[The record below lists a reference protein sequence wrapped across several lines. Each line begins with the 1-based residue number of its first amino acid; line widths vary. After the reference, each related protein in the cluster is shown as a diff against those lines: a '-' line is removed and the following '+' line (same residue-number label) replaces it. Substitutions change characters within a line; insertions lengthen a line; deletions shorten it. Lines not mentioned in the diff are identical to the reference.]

1 MKGRRRVERHVLMTV
16 LSTLLPMILFGYVFY
31 AATVEQTLS
40 QAERRLRDH
49 SKTYAL
55 ILLERLQT
63 SAAIS
68 ARTPLQFPKST
79 LSFDPPTD
87 RFVIN
92 ENTYVP
98 LGDLLWDLDTT
109 SDHRCVVID
118 SEISRCSSSPS
129 QEVEIIEQEW
139 ALFLG
144 TTFDTT
150 LNLTV
155 RTIITKDQ
163 ALEAIALVAR
173 LYPLLAILVSL
184 LVGWVAYRQLRKRLE
199 PLRQLQ
205 TATAAV
211 SDGDY
216 LANVDIRTGD
226 EFESLG
232 EAFNNMSKTLKRSFD
247 RINRLAEIDKMILSA
262 KDLDE
267 IIRSTLEV
275 AYQEISTPVEI
286 VLWRTK
292 PMPLVI
298 HHRYDGIT
306 QSKKRINLGE
316 FAPIAN
322 WCDVSLM
329 QDVADQLCAIESPRF
344 HAIYVDDALAGL
356 LITAHDS
363 SLEQRSSIK
372 DFTDRLAVAIT
383 NAWRSEDLYKQAHYD
398 RLTNLLNRP
407 AFEDRLVYALAQA
420 KRHGQYGALLF
431 MDLDRFKQVNDT
443 EGHKAGDRLL
453 VITANRLKKS
463 IREEDTLARF
473 GGDEFGILISN
484 FTNRNELVTLCERV
498 IKNLNE
504 PIVVNRIEHVVS
516 ASIGVAVFP
525 TDADSSEELL
535 MMADA
540 AMYRA
545 KAAGGATTSFYD
557 KDMNE
562 AAQQRVIV
570 ESRLRK
576 ALEDDRLC
584 LYFQPKLDLASNKF
598 IGAEGLMRWQD
609 EQLGFVSPEEF
620 IAIAEDT
627 GMIHEF
633 LDLCLSE
640 AHRTLSQ
647 IHHTPDFRMA
657 INVSP
662 KQLAVTDFSTRFL
675 DACARHSLAPGD
687 LELEFTESV
696 FASNPDSVIK
706 ELSIIRARGTL
717 IALDDFGTGYS
728 SLNLLRRLP
737 IDVLKIDRSFIQ
749 DIETSNKAIDLVHHV
764 VEIAKVLDQDVVAEG
779 VETSGQLEIL
789 REIGCQFIQ
798 GYFIARPLPSHEFL
812 AFLEQH
818 QLETQRI
825 SAISG
830 Q

>member
-1 MKGRRRVERHVLMTV
+1 
-16 LSTLLPMILFGYVFY
+16 
-31 AATVEQTLS
+31 
-40 QAERRLRDH
+40 
-49 SKTYAL
+49 
-55 ILLERLQT
+55 
-63 SAAIS
+63 
-68 ARTPLQFPKST
+68 
-79 LSFDPPTD
+79 
-87 RFVIN
+87 
-92 ENTYVP
+92 
-98 LGDLLWDLDTT
+98 
-109 SDHRCVVID
+109 
-118 SEISRCSSSPS
+118 
-129 QEVEIIEQEW
+129 
-139 ALFLG
+139 
-144 TTFDTT
+144 
-150 LNLTV
+150 
-155 RTIITKDQ
+155 
-163 ALEAIALVAR
+163 
-173 LYPLLAILVSL
+173 
-184 LVGWVAYRQLRKRLE
+184 
-199 PLRQLQ
+199 
-205 TATAAV
+205 
-211 SDGDY
+211 
-216 LANVDIRTGD
+216 
-226 EFESLG
+226 
-232 EAFNNMSKTLKRSFD
+232 
-247 RINRLAEIDKMILSA
+247 
-262 KDLDE
+262 
-267 IIRSTLEV
+267 
-275 AYQEISTPVEI
+275 
-286 VLWRTK
+286 
-292 PMPLVI
+292 
-298 HHRYDGIT
+298 
-306 QSKKRINLGE
+306 
-316 FAPIAN
+316 
-322 WCDVSLM
+322 
-329 QDVADQLCAIESPRF
+329 
-344 HAIYVDDALAGL
+344 
-356 LITAHDS
+356 
-363 SLEQRSSIK
+363 
-372 DFTDRLAVAIT
+372 
-383 NAWRSEDLYKQAHYD
+383 
-398 RLTNLLNRP
+398 
-407 AFEDRLVYALAQA
+407 
-420 KRHGQYGALLF
+420 
-431 MDLDRFKQVNDT
+431 
-443 EGHKAGDRLL
+443 
-453 VITANRLKKS
+453 
-463 IREEDTLARF
+463 
-473 GGDEFGILISN
+473 
-484 FTNRNELVTLCERV
+484 
-498 IKNLNE
+498 
-504 PIVVNRIEHVVS
+504 
-516 ASIGVAVFP
+516 
-525 TDADSSEELL
+525 

>member
-16 LSTLLPMILFGYVFY
+16 LSTLLPMIMLGYVFY

-40 QAERRLRDH
+40 QAQSRLREN

-63 SAAIS
+63 RATIS
-68 ARTPLQFPKST
+68 TQSSLKFPTST

-92 ENTYVP
+92 GSTYVP
-98 LGDLLWDLDTT
+98 LGDLLWDLVDTA
-109 SDHRCVVID
+109 DRRCVVID
-118 SEISRCSSSPS
+118 GEISRCSSSPS
-129 QEVEIIEQEW
+129 QDMEIIEHEW
-139 ALFLG
+139 GLFLG

-155 RTIITKDQ
+155 RTIITKNQ
-163 ALEAIALVAR
+163 ALEAIAYVAR
-173 LYPLLAILVSL
+173 LYPLLAILISL
-184 LVGWVAYRQLRKRLE
+184 LVGWLAYRQLRKRLE
-199 PLRQLQ
+199 PLHQLQ

-216 LANVDIRTGD
+216 LAHVDIRTGD

-232 EAFNNMSKTLKRSFD
+232 NAFNHMSKTLKRSFD
-247 RINRLAEIDKMILSA
+247 RLNRLAEIDKMILSA
-262 KDLDE
+262 KNLDE

-275 AYQEISTPVEI
+275 AYQEICTPVEI
-286 VLWRTK
+286 VLWRIK
-292 PMPLVI
+292 PKPLVI
-298 HHRYDGIT
+298 HFRYDGIT
-306 QSKKRINLGE
+306 PSKKRINLGE
-316 FAPIAN
+316 FAPISN
-322 WCDVSLM
+322 WRDVSHM
-329 QDVADQLCAIESPRF
+329 QDVADKLCAIESARF
-344 HAIYVDDALAGL
+344 HSIYVDDALAGF
-356 LITAHDS
+356 LISTHDS
-363 SLEQRSSIK
+363 SLKQRSSIK

-383 NAWRSEDLYKQAHYD
+383 NVWRSEDLYKQAHYD

-420 KRHGQYGALLF
+420 KRHGKYGALLF

-453 VITANRLKKS
+453 IVTADRLKKS

-484 FTNRNELVTLCERV
+484 FTNHNELVALCERV

-504 PIVVNRIEHVVS
+504 PIVVDRIEHVVS

-545 KAAGGATTSFYD
+545 KDAGGATTSFYD

-562 AAQQRVIV
+562 AAQQRVVV

-576 ALEDDRLC
+576 ALENDRLC
-584 LYFQPKLDLASNKF
+584 LYFQPKLDLASNQF

-609 EQLGFVSPEEF
+609 EQLGFVSPVEF
-620 IAIAEDT
+620 ISIAEDT

-640 AHRTLSQ
+640 TRRTLSR
-647 IHHTPDFRMA
+647 IHHAPDFRMA

-662 KQLAVTDFSTRFL
+662 KQLAVSDFSTRFL
-675 DACARHSLAPGD
+675 DACARHNLAPEN

-696 FASNPDSVIK
+696 FVSNPDAVIK
-706 ELSIIRARGTL
+706 ELSIIREHGTL

-749 DIETSNKAIDLVHHV
+749 DIESSNKAIRLVHHV
-764 VEIAKVLDQDVVAEG
+764 VEIAKVLDQNVLAEG
-779 VETSGQLEIL
+779 VETSGQLEML
-789 REIGCQFIQ
+789 REIGCQFVQ
-798 GYFIARPLPSHEFL
+798 GYFVARPLPSHEFL
-812 AFLEQH
+812 AFLDEH